1 VIADWVIGKVPGN
14 PYTRQKPMP
23 TGNAAIDAVP
33 FLYDLPSRTK
43 QMTSALGLCGYIN
56 PDAIDAYIAHGGY
69 SGLARALKSGRPK
82 MVIDEVKASGLRGR
96 GGAGFPTFR
105 KWEFARQAPGDE
117 KYVICNGDEGDPG
130 AYMDRAVLEGD
141 PHRVLEGLILAG
153 YGIGARQGFFY
164 VRAEY
169 PLAVQRIN
177 QAIAQARPYGLLG
190 KNILGSGFDFDVE
203 VRKGAGAFVC
213 GEETA
218 LLASLEGQRGTPRP
232 RPPFPAVKGFRGKS
246 STINN
251 VETLANVPRII
262 AEGGAWLGSIGTAR
276 SKGTKV
282 FAVTGKVKN
291 TGLVEVPMGTTIR
304 EIIFDICG
312 GMYEGRQFKAVQ
324 IGGPSGGCLPE
335 SLLDL
340 PIDYEG
346 LTGAGAMM
354 GSGGLVVLDD
364 TTCMVDLARFFLS
377 FTASESCGKC
387 TPCREGTKRML
398 EILERISRG
407 YWQEDRKQTLQRFQ
421 SVVELER
428 LARVIKDTALCGLG
442 QTAPNPVLSTLRY
455 FREEYEAHVFDR
467 HCPAGICQG
476 LLHYRVD
483 SARCTGC
490 GLCQRACNDNAIIGD
505 KKMAH
510 YIIEDR
516 CIRCGSCALS
526 CRFGAVVAS

>member
-1 VIADWVIGKVPGN
+1 
-14 PYTRQKPMP
+14 
-23 TGNAAIDAVP
+23 
-33 FLYDLPSRTK
+33 
-43 QMTSALGLCGYIN
+43 
-56 PDAIDAYIAHGGY
+56 
-69 SGLARALKSGRPK
+69 
-82 MVIDEVKASGLRGR
+82 MVIDEIRTSGLRGR
-96 GGAGFPTFR
+96 GGAGFPTFK
-105 KWEFARQAPGDE
+105 KWEFARQAPGEE

-153 YGIGARQGFFY
+153 YGIGAQKGFFY

-177 QAIAQARPYGLLG
+177 QAIQQARAYGLLG
-190 KNILGSGFDFDVE
+190 KNILGTGFNFDVE

-218 LLASLEGQRGTPRP
+218 LIASLEGERGMPRP

-251 VETLANVPRII
+251 VETLANVPQIV
-262 AEGGAWLGSIGTAR
+262 AEGGARLGSIGTAR

-282 FAVTGKVKN
+282 FAVTGKVRN

-304 EIIFDICG
+304 EVIFDICG
-312 GMYEGRQFKAVQ
+312 GMYEGREFKAVQ
-324 IGGPSGGCLPE
+324 IGGPSGGCLPAE
-335 SLLDL
+335 MLDL
-340 PIDYEG
+340 PIEYEG
-346 LTGAGAMM
+346 LTQAGAMM

-364 TTCMVDLARFFLS
+364 TTCMVDLARFFLT
-377 FTASESCGKC
+377 FTTSESCGKC

-407 YWQEDRKQTLQRFQ
+407 YWQEDHKQTLQRFQ
-421 SVVELER
+421 SVIELER

-455 FREEYEAHVFDR
+455 FREEYEAHVFER
-467 HCPAGICQG
+467 RCPAGVCQG
-476 LLHYRVD
+476 LLHYRID
-483 SARCTGC
+483 PARCTGC
-490 GLCQRACNDNAIIGD
+490 GLCQKACNDNAVIGE
-505 KKMAH
+505 KKMTH

-516 CIRCGSCALS
+516 CIRCGSCAIA
-526 CRFGAVVAS
+526 CRMGAVVAS